1 MTAAKR
7 GRDMQNGSRV
17 GAGWL
22 VAAGGVGLAVFVLF
36 YRQAFP
42 QASVTLEITRP
53 QAVAAAREFLAAR
66 GATLDGYREA
76 AQFGGD
82 DGALAFLQRTVGLE
96 EASRWARERVPIWSW
111 NVRWFKPA
119 QKEEWS
125 VGLGVDGRVVRFRHL
140 MDEAAPGAD
149 LPQDSALALSERFL
163 MDRGWLV
170 ADLDRVESSSRK
182 RDQRTDHHFT
192 WEQRGTALT
201 WTSAGDSASGTGA
214 VRLEVDVL
222 GDAVGSYR
230 HFLKVPEMFE
240 RDVQRTMGVGQ
251 LLAIASLG
259 LTFVLVLIALGLTI
273 ARHRHGDIRWQPAF
287 RLAALVFGLALIQ
300 GVLSWPMARY
310 TYTTEL
316 GWGTY
321 IGMLALILL
330 FGTATYGLWVL
341 FAATAGESLGREAYP
356 QSLGGFVNAVMGR
369 LDPGER
375 ARASLRGYAVG
386 FAILGYLTVFYLMAQ
401 RYLGAWLPAE
411 GPYSSIFNV
420 YLPFLAPLTISL
432 VAAVTEETTYR
443 LFGMSLVK
451 RYTGSTALALLVP
464 AAIWAF
470 GHSNYPV
477 FPVYLRGIELTI
489 GGVLFG
495 LAFLH
500 FGLLACIV
508 AHFVIDAVQIGM
520 PLLTSGNPTYVV
532 SGSIVMGIALVPALV
547 GWRLRRG
554 PRPPG
559 DQGDGGGWKAM
570 EGDAT

>member
-1 MTAAKR
+1 MTATER
-7 GRDMQNGSRV
+7 GRDMQAESRF
-17 GAGWL
+17 GAAWL
-22 VAAGGVGLAVFVLF
+22 VAAGAAGLAVFVLF

-42 QASVTLEITRP
+42 QAAVTLEVTRP
-53 QAVAAAREFLAAR
+53 QAVEAARAFLSAREAAL
-66 GATLDGYREA
+66 GGYRQA

-82 DGALAFLQRTVGLE
+82 DDALAFLQRTVGLD

-119 QKEEWS
+119 QKEEWR
-125 VGLGVDGRVVRFRHL
+125 VGVGVDGRVVRFQHL

-149 LPQDSALALSERFL
+149 LPPEEALALAERFL
-163 MDRGWLV
+163 VERGWSV
-170 ADLDRVESSSRK
+170 TDFDRVESSSRK

-192 WEQRGTALT
+192 WERRGTTIA
-201 WTSAGDSASGTGA
+201 WTGVGDTASGTGA

-222 GDAVGSYR
+222 GAAVGSYR
-230 HFLKVPEMFE
+230 HFLKLPEAFE
-240 RDVQRTMGVGQ
+240 RDVQRTMGLGQ
-251 LLAIASLG
+251 FLAVASLG
-259 LTFVLVLIALGLTI
+259 LTFILVVAALGFTI
-273 ARHRHGDIRWQPAF
+273 ARHRHGDIRWPPAF
-287 RLAALVFGLALIQ
+287 RLAGLVFALALIQ
-300 GVLSWPMARY
+300 GVLSWPVARY
-310 TYTTEL
+310 AYSTEL

-321 IGMLALILL
+321 IGILSLILL

-341 FAATAGESLGREAYP
+341 FTATAGESLGRETFP
-356 QSLGGFVNAVMGR
+356 QSLGGLVDAVTGR

-375 ARASLRGYAVG
+375 ARAGLRGYAVG
-386 FAILGYLTVFYLMAQ
+386 FAILGYLTVFYLLAR

-411 GPYSSIFNV
+411 GPYSDIFNV

-432 VAAVTEETTYR
+432 VAAITEELTYR
-443 LFGMSLVK
+443 LFGISLVK
-451 RYTGSTALALLVP
+451 RYARSTALALLVP

-500 FGLLACIV
+500 FGLLTCIV

-520 PLLTSGNPTYVV
+520 PLLTSGNPTYLV
-532 SGSIVMGIALVPALV
+532 SGLIVMGIALVPALL
-547 GWRLRRG
+547 GWLLRSTG
-554 PRPPG
+554 SPRSDAEKG
-559 DQGDGGGWKAM
+559 QGLA
-570 EGDAT
+570 

>member
-1 MTAAKR
+1 MAATER
-7 GRDMQNGSRV
+7 GRDMPAGSRW
-17 GAGWL
+17 GAGSL
-22 VAAGGVGLAVFVLF
+22 VAAGAVGLAVFVLF

-42 QASVTLEITRP
+42 QAAVTLEVTRTE
-53 QAVAAAREFLAAR
+53 AALAAREFLSRR
-66 GATLDGYREA
+66 GATLDGYRQA

-82 DGALAFLQRTVGLE
+82 DDGLAFLQRTVGLD

-111 NVRWFKPA
+111 NARWFKPA
-119 QKEEWS
+119 QKEEWR
-125 VGLGVDGRVVRFRHL
+125 VGVGVDGRVVRFQHL
-140 MDEAAPGAD
+140 IDEAAPGAD
-149 LPQDSALALSERFL
+149 LPQDTALALAEGFL
-163 MDRGWLV
+163 VERGWSV
-170 ADLDRVESSSRK
+170 ADFDRVESSSRK

-192 WEQRGTALT
+192 WEQRGTAVA
-201 WTSAGDSASGTGA
+201 WTSAADTAAGTGA
-214 VRLEVDVL
+214 VRLELDVL

-230 HFLKVPEMFE
+230 HFLKVPEAFE
-240 RDVQRTMGVGQ
+240 RDVQRTMGLGQ
-251 LLAIASLG
+251 FLAIASLG
-259 LTFVLVLIALGLTI
+259 LTFILVLVALGLTI

-287 RLAALVFGLALIQ
+287 RLAGLVFGLALIQ

-310 TYTTEL
+310 TYSTEL
-316 GWGTY
+316 GWGPY
-321 IGMLALILL
+321 IGTLALILL
-330 FGTATYGLWVL
+330 LGTATYGLWVL
-341 FAATAGESLGREAYP
+341 FMATAGESLGREAFP
-356 QSLGGFVNAVMGR
+356 QSLGGLVDAVMGR
-369 LDPGER
+369 LDPEES

-386 FAILGYLTVFYLMAQ
+386 FAILGYLTVFYLIAQ
-401 RYLGAWLPAE
+401 RYWGAWLPAE

-420 YLPFLAPLTISL
+420 YLPFLAPLTVSL

-443 LFGMSLVK
+443 LFGISLVK
-451 RYTGSTALALLVP
+451 RYARSTALALLVP

-532 SGSIVMGIALVPALV
+532 SGLIVMGIALVPALL
-547 GWRLRRG
+547 GWRMRTADSEGERG
-554 PRPPG
+554 KG
-559 DQGDGGGWKAM
+559 
-570 EGDAT
+570 